1 MPFDKTLI
9 FYLHGA
15 PGSTA
20 ECAIFEKQATQH
32 NVKLIG
38 IDRYSIEAFSDDKEY
53 YQQIAKSITD
63 IAGDKPVNIIG
74 FSIGAHVAI
83 EVSAV
88 LGSQVNQL
96 HLVSA
101 AAPLSHGD
109 FLDTMAGGAVFKLAR
124 DKPFLF
130 SLLTSFQKLLATV
143 APKLLTQMLF
153 ASAAGKDKSLSKEKD
168 FREYITPILSNCF
181 KQSSAG
187 YKRDI
192 YNYVNWNGEIN
203 IQAAHTTL
211 WHGTD
216 DNWSPFSMASYL
228 QTNIAGVI
236 ELKSLNSFSH
246 YSTLFHATPLIFKT
260 MTSMEKQQ

>member
-1 MPFDKTLI
+1 MPSNKTII

-15 PGSTA
+15 PGSKA

-38 IDRYSIEAFSDDKEY
+38 IDRYSIEALSDDKDY
-53 YQQIAKSITD
+53 YQQIAKNITD

-74 FSIGAHVAI
+74 FSIGAHVAL
-83 EVSAV
+83 EVSAI

-124 DKPFLF
+124 DKPLLF

-143 APKLLTQMLF
+143 APKLLTRMLF
-153 ASAAGKDKSLSKEKD
+153 ASATGKDKSLSKERD

-181 KQSSAG
+181 SQSSAG
-187 YKRDI
+187 YKRYI
-192 YNYVNWNGEIN
+192 YNYVNCNGEIN
-203 IQAAHTTL
+203 IQAPHTTL

-228 QTNIAGVI
+228 QMNIGGVI
-236 ELKSLNSFSH
+236 ELKSLDSLSH
-246 YSTLFHATPLIFKT
+246 YSTLFHAAPLIFQT

>member
-1 MPFDKTLI
+1 MAFDKTLI

-20 ECAIFEKQATQH
+20 ECAIFEKQARQH
-32 NVKLIG
+32 NIELIG
-38 IDRYSIEAFSDDKEY
+38 IDRHSIEAFSDGKKY

-63 IAGDKPVNIIG
+63 IAGDKPINIIG
-74 FSIGAHVAI
+74 FSIGAHVAL

-88 LGSQVNQL
+88 LASQVNQL

-143 APKLLTQMLF
+143 TPKLLTRMLF
-153 ASAAGKDKSLSKEKD
+153 ASAAGKDKALSSTAD
-168 FREYITPILSNCF
+168 FKATITLNLANCF
-181 KQSSAG
+181 KYHSGA

-192 YNYVNWNGEIN
+192 NNYVNWSGAIN
-203 IQAAHTTL
+203 TQASQTYL
-211 WHGTD
+211 WHGTQ
-216 DNWSPFSMASYL
+216 DNWSPFSMATYL
-228 QTNIAGVI
+228 QQAIPGPAN
-236 ELKSLNSFSH
+236 LKPLDGLSH
-246 YSTLFHATPLIFKT
+246 YSALFHATPLICKEIA
-260 MTSMEKQQ
+260 MSPQ

>member
-1 MPFDKTLI
+1 MAFSKTLV

-20 ECAIFEKQATQH
+20 ECANFEKQATQH
-32 NVKLIG
+32 NIELIC
-38 IDRYSIEAFSDDKEY
+38 IDRHTIEAFSDGKKY
-53 YQQIAKSITD
+53 YQQIAKNITD
-63 IAGDKPVNIIG
+63 IAGEKPVNIIG
-74 FSIGAHVAI
+74 FSIGAHVAL
-83 EVSAV
+83 EVSTV

-109 FLDTMAGGAVFKLAR
+109 FLNTMAGGAVFKLAR

-153 ASAAGKDKSLSKEKD
+153 ASAAGKDKALSSTAD
-168 FREYITPILSNCF
+168 FKAMITPILADCF
-181 KQSSAG
+181 KYHSGA

-192 YNYVNWNGEIN
+192 SNYVNWSNDITVK
-203 IQAAHTTL
+203 ASHTYL
-211 WHGTD
+211 WHGTE
-216 DNWSPFSMASYL
+216 DNWSPFSMATYL
-228 QTNIAGVI
+228 QQAIPGPAN
-236 ELKSLNSFSH
+236 LKPLDGLSH
-246 YSTLFHATPLIFKT
+246 YSALLHATPLICKEIA
-260 MTSMEKQQ
+260 MSPQ